1 MRIGQ
6 WGIARCKLVI
16 MENLVVSVLRP
27 LMVLVCTL
35 MCFLPA
41 VQSRAGVTPGSGNA
55 GDWNVAVLD
64 QLLAGVPVGQPEVQ
78 VGDQLIQVGILQ
90 NWRDQLAGNPSPQL
104 AFNSGFTQWTNGN
117 VYYTF
122 DSSVPVPDQRVFL
135 SAAGQW
141 STFVNVHFLPRTS
154 QPNYLI
160 LTNNPNLSGGLS
172 SVGMI
177 GGPQLIQIGTNSWSE
192 QTLVHEIG
200 HALGLVHEHQR
211 SDRDSYVSINTNN
224 VAPGALFNF
233 VLLPGS
239 LNKGAYDFRSV
250 MEYSRNAFSVSAN
263 SNTIVPLP
271 AYTSYLYVIGNSEP
285 PLSTNDRAGVITVYG
300 AGPGYSSVVTNTQ
313 DSGPG
318 SLRSALYYASDHPGT
333 TVTFNIPATDPGLSN
348 NVFNILP
355 ADYLPG
361 LYGNTTIDGTTEPVI
376 VNSAGPQIL
385 LNGAYCWALGDY
397 ASGLQFKGA
406 NSTIRGLI
414 INGFPY
420 CGVNITGSN
429 AIGNTVSGCY
439 LGLDRT
445 GSTAVTNW
453 YVPVQI
459 TAGACS
465 NVIGGVTAS
474 ARNIISGSAYQGIY
488 LTGTGTCFNV
498 VAGNYLGL
506 NAAGTAAISNLFA
519 GVEISGGA
527 KSNLVGGAVAGAR
540 NVIAGNNAG
549 GVSIAGTN
557 TSGNVVAGNY
567 IGLNA
572 AGTAAVANNGS
583 GVQLFNG
590 TTGNV
595 IGGTQA
601 GAGNVISGNTYQGIQ
616 IDAQPL
622 PTSHTCVQGNW
633 VGLNGAG
640 TGAIPNLNGGI
651 GIYDGAYSN
660 LIGGTLTAARNVV
673 SGNGAQGVIIGN
685 SSSFGNVVAGN
696 YIGLNPA
703 GTAALPNALAGVN
716 LFVAVSNVIG
726 GAIAGAGNVI
736 SGNGAQG
743 ILIQNAGTVGNLVQ
757 GNLIGLNA
765 AGTTQIS
772 NSWSGIELYNGPA
785 GSQIGGAGAARNFIS
800 GNGEYGVIV
809 DYASS
814 LNVIQGNTIGL
825 NISNTVAVPNGWTGV
840 SFYSGATFNLLG
852 GTTYGAAN
860 LIAGNTMG
868 GVVVEFSGATNNT
881 IRGNSIYSNNSAVY
895 PGITLYSAGNNLISA
910 PTLTSAVVT
919 TNLTVS
925 GNYKGT
931 NGWAYQLDFYSDA
944 PGLIPEGR
952 TYLGAFPFTGTGS
965 SASFTA
971 SLRVVTTN
979 GRAITATITDPAG
992 NTSPFSTAVA
1002 ATMTSSV
1009 NDGIPDAWR
1018 AAYFGGSGTT
1028 TNSQSTAGGDAD
1040 HTGLTNF
1047 QKFLAGLNPTN
1058 SASGFWV
1065 YMASPIA
1072 TTNAVVLRTTS
1083 GTVYQ
1088 AQYRDSLT
1096 AGSWQILADQIL
1108 GNGTNIHLPD
1118 PGAASTSSRFYR
1130 ALVEY

>member
-1 MRIGQ
+1 
-6 WGIARCKLVI
+6 
-16 MENLVVSVLRP
+16 MENQVVSILRP
-27 LMVLVCTL
+27 LIILACAL
-35 MCFLPA
+35 MSFLPA
-41 VQSRAGVTPGSGNA
+41 VPGRAGVTQEGGNA
-55 GDWNVAVLD
+55 GDWNVAVLN
-64 QLLAGVPVGQPEVQ
+64 QLLAGVSPGQTEVP
-78 VGDQLIQVGILQ
+78 VGDQLINVAILQ
-90 NWRDQLAGNPSPQL
+90 NWRDQLTGNPRPQL
-104 AFNSGFTQWTNGN
+104 AFNSGFNQWTNGN

-122 DSSVPVPDQRVFL
+122 DASVPATDQRVFL

-141 STFVNVHFLPRTS
+141 STFVNVHFIPRTS
-154 QPNYLI
+154 QANYI
-160 LTNNPNLSGGLS
+160 IVTNNPNLSGGLS

-177 GGPQLIQIGTNSWSE
+177 GGPQLIQIGTNSWTE

-224 VAPGALFNF
+224 VASGELFNF

-250 MEYSRNAFSVSAN
+250 MEYSRNAFSVNPN
-263 SNTIVPLP
+263 SNTIVPLA
-271 AYTSYLYVIGNSEP
+271 AYTNYLYVIGNSEP
-285 PLSTNDRAGVITVYG
+285 PLSTNDRAGVVTLYG

-318 SLRSALYYASDHPGT
+318 SLRIALYYAYDHPGT
-333 TVTFNIPATDPGLSN
+333 TITFNIPATDPGLSN
-348 NVFNILP
+348 SVFNILP
-355 ADYLPG
+355 CDYLPG
-361 LYGNTTIDGTTEPVI
+361 LYGNTTIDGATEPVI
-376 VNSAGPQIL
+376 TNAAGPQIL
-385 LNGAYCWALGDY
+385 LNGTSCWALNDY
-397 ASGLQFKGA
+397 DCGLQLKGA
-406 NSTIRGLI
+406 GSAIRSLI
-414 INGFPY
+414 INNFPY

-429 AIGNTVSGCY
+429 AIGNSVSGCY

-445 GSTAVTNW
+445 GNTAVTNW
-453 YVPVQI
+453 YVPVQL

-474 ARNIISGSAYQGIY
+474 ARNIISGSAFQGVY
-488 LTGTGTCFNV
+488 VGGTGTCYNV
-498 VAGNYLGL
+498 IEGNYLGL
-506 NAAGTAAISNLFA
+506 NAAGTVAVSNLSA

-527 KSNLVGGAVAGAR
+527 QSNLVGGYVAGAR

-549 GVSIAGTN
+549 GVSITGTN

-583 GVQLFNG
+583 GVQMFNG

-595 IGGTQA
+595 IGGTQP
-601 GAGNVISGNTYQGIQ
+601 GAGNVISGNAYQGVQ

-622 PTSHTCVQGNW
+622 ATSRNCVQGNW

-640 TGAIPNLNGGI
+640 TGAVPNLNGGI
-651 GIYDGAYSN
+651 GIYDGAFSN
-660 LIGGTLTAARNVV
+660 VIGGTVAAARNVV
-673 SGNGAQGVIIGN
+673 SGNGAQGVIIGYG
-685 SSSFGNVVAGN
+685 SSYGNTVAGN

-703 GTAALPNALAGVN
+703 GTAAIPNALCGVDIYLASSN
-716 LFVAVSNVIG
+716 LIG
-726 GAIAGAGNVI
+726 GAVAGAGNVI
-736 SGNGAQG
+736 SGNLDQG
-743 ILIQNAGTVGNLVQ
+743 ILIQNAGSVGNLIQ

-765 AGTTQIS
+765 AGTAQIS
-772 NSWSGIELYNGPA
+772 NNWSGIELYGGPA
-785 GSQIGGAGAARNFIS
+785 GNQIGGTGVARNFIS

-809 DYASS
+809 DNASS

-825 NISNTVAVPNGWTGV
+825 NISNTLAVPNGWTGV
-840 SFYSGATFNLLG
+840 SFYSGATSNLLG

-860 LIAGNTMG
+860 LIAGNALG
-868 GVVVEFSGATNNT
+868 GVAVEFTGATNNI
-881 IRGNSIYSNNSAVY
+881 IRGNSIYSNNSTSY
-895 PGITLYSAGNNLISA
+895 PGITLYGGGNNLISA

-919 TNLTVS
+919 TNLTIS
-925 GNYKGT
+925 GNYQGT
-931 NGWAYQLDFYSDA
+931 NGWVYQLDFYSDA

-952 TYLGAFPFTGTGS
+952 IYLGSVPFTGTGTT
-965 SASFTA
+965 ASFTA
-971 SLRVVTTN
+971 SLGGVVTN

-992 NTSPFSTAVA
+992 NTSQFSYAVTA
-1002 ATMTSSV
+1002 TLTSSV

-1096 AGSWQILADQIL
+1096 AGAWQILADQIL

-1118 PGAASTSSRFYR
+1118 PGANIGSSRYYR

>member
-1 MRIGQ
+1 
-6 WGIARCKLVI
+6 
-16 MENLVVSVLRP
+16 MENQVVSILRP
-27 LMVLVCTL
+27 LIILACAL
-35 MCFLPA
+35 MSFLPA
-41 VQSRAGVTPGSGNA
+41 VPGRAGVTQEGGNA
-55 GDWNVAVLD
+55 GDWNVAVLN
-64 QLLAGVPVGQPEVQ
+64 QLLAGVSPGQTEVP
-78 VGDQLIQVGILQ
+78 VGDQLINVAILQ
-90 NWRDQLAGNPSPQL
+90 NWRDQLTGNPRPQL
-104 AFNSGFTQWTNGN
+104 AFNSGFNQWTNGN

-122 DSSVPVPDQRVFL
+122 DASVPATDQRVFL

-141 STFVNVHFLPRTS
+141 STFVNVHFIPRTS
-154 QPNYLI
+154 QANYI
-160 LTNNPNLSGGLS
+160 IVTNNPNLSGGLS

-177 GGPQLIQIGTNSWSE
+177 GGPQLIQIGTNSWTE

-224 VAPGALFNF
+224 VASGELFNF

-250 MEYSRNAFSVSAN
+250 MEYSRNAFSVNPN
-263 SNTIVPLP
+263 SNTIVPLA
-271 AYTSYLYVIGNSEP
+271 AYTNYLYVIGNSEP
-285 PLSTNDRAGVITVYG
+285 PLSTNDRAGVVTLYG

-318 SLRSALYYASDHPGT
+318 SLRIALYYAYDHPGT
-333 TVTFNIPATDPGLSN
+333 TITFNIPATDPGLSN
-348 NVFNILP
+348 SVFNILP
-355 ADYLPG
+355 CDYLPG
-361 LYGNTTIDGTTEPVI
+361 LYGNTTIDGATEPVI
-376 VNSAGPQIL
+376 TNAAGPQIL
-385 LNGAYCWALGDY
+385 LNGTYCWALNDY
-397 ASGLQFKGA
+397 DCGLQLKGA
-406 NSTIRGLI
+406 GSAIRSLI
-414 INGFPY
+414 INNFPY

-429 AIGNTVSGCY
+429 AIGNSVSGCY

-445 GSTAVTNW
+445 GNTAVTNW
-453 YVPVQI
+453 YVPVQL

-474 ARNIISGSAYQGIY
+474 ARNIISGSAFQGVY
-488 LTGTGTCFNV
+488 VGGTGTCYNV
-498 VAGNYLGL
+498 IEGNYLGL
-506 NAAGTAAISNLFA
+506 NAAGTVAVSNLSA

-527 KSNLVGGAVAGAR
+527 QSNLVGGYVAGAR

-549 GVSIAGTN
+549 GVSITGTN

-572 AGTAAVANNGS
+572 AGTATVANNGS
-583 GVQLFNG
+583 GVQMFNG

-595 IGGTQA
+595 IGGTQP
-601 GAGNVISGNTYQGIQ
+601 GAGNVISGNAYQGVQ

-622 PTSHTCVQGNW
+622 ATSRNCVQGNW

-640 TGAIPNLNGGI
+640 TGAVPNLNGGI
-651 GIYDGAYSN
+651 GIYDGAFSN
-660 LIGGTLTAARNVV
+660 VIGGTVAAARNVV
-673 SGNGAQGVIIGN
+673 SGNGAQGVIIGYG
-685 SSSFGNVVAGN
+685 SSYGNTVAGN

-703 GTAALPNALAGVN
+703 GTAAIPNALCGVDIYLASSN
-716 LFVAVSNVIG
+716 LIG
-726 GAIAGAGNVI
+726 GAVAGAGNVI
-736 SGNGAQG
+736 SGNLDQG
-743 ILIQNAGTVGNLVQ
+743 ILIQNAGSVGNLIQ

-765 AGTTQIS
+765 AGTAQIS
-772 NSWSGIELYNGPA
+772 NNWSGIELYGGPA
-785 GSQIGGAGAARNFIS
+785 GNQIGGTGVARNFIS

-809 DYASS
+809 DNASS

-825 NISNTVAVPNGWTGV
+825 NISNTLAVPNGWTGV
-840 SFYSGATFNLLG
+840 SFYSGATSNLLG

-860 LIAGNTMG
+860 LIAGNALG
-868 GVVVEFSGATNNT
+868 GVAVEFTGATNNI
-881 IRGNSIYSNNSAVY
+881 IRGNSIYSNNSTSY
-895 PGITLYSAGNNLISA
+895 PGITLYGGGNNLISA

-919 TNLTVS
+919 TNLTIS
-925 GNYKGT
+925 GNYQGT
-931 NGWAYQLDFYSDA
+931 NGWVYQLDFYSDA

-952 TYLGAFPFTGTGS
+952 IYLGSVPFTGTGTT
-965 SASFTA
+965 ASFTA
-971 SLRVVTTN
+971 SLGGVVTN

-992 NTSPFSTAVA
+992 NTSQFSYAVTA
-1002 ATMTSSV
+1002 TLTSSV

-1018 AAYFGGSGTT
+1018 AAYFGGSGAT
-1028 TNSQSTAGGDAD
+1028 TNSQSCAGGDAD

-1058 SASGFWV
+1058 SASGFRV
-1065 YMASPIA
+1065 SLASPYT
-1072 TTNAVVLRTTS
+1072 TTNAVILRTAS
-1083 GTVYQ
+1083 GMAYQ

-1096 AGSWQILADQIL
+1096 AGAWQILADQIL

-1118 PGAASTSSRFYR
+1118 PGANIGSSRYYR

>member
-1 MRIGQ
+1 MFL
-6 WGIARCKLVI
+6 GI
-16 MENLVVSVLRP
+16 
-27 LMVLVCTL
+27 T
-35 MCFLPA
+35 FLSFLAA
-41 VQSRAGVTPGSGNA
+41 VPGWAGVTGSGGGA

-64 QLLAGVPVGQPEVQ
+64 QLLAVVPPGQTEVR
-78 VGDQLIQVGILQ
+78 VGDQLIRLDMLQ
-90 NWRDQLAGNPSPQL
+90 AWRNQLAGVPKPQL
-104 AFNSGFTQWTNGN
+104 AFNSGFGQWTGGN

-122 DSSVPVPDQRVFL
+122 DASVPVADQRVFL

-141 STFVNVHFLPRTS
+141 STFANLHFIPRTS
-154 QPNYLI
+154 QANYI
-160 LTNNPNLSGGLS
+160 IVTNNPNLSGGLS

-177 GGPQLIQIGTNSWSE
+177 GGPQLIQIGTSSWTE

-224 VAPGALFNF
+224 VAPGQLANF

-239 LNKGAYDFRSV
+239 LNKGAYDFHSV
-250 MEYSRNAFSVSAN
+250 MQYSRNAFSVSPN
-263 SNTIVPLP
+263 SNTIVPLA
-271 AYTSYLYVIGNSEP
+271 AYLNYLYVMGNSEP
-285 PLSTNDRAGVITVYG
+285 PLSTNDRAGAITVYG

-318 SLRSALYYASDHPGT
+318 SLRIALYYAYDHPGT
-333 TVTFNIPATDPGLSN
+333 TITFNLPAKDPGLSN

-355 ADYLPG
+355 ADTLPG
-361 LYGNTTIDGTTEPVI
+361 LYGNTTMDGTTEPVI
-376 VNSAGPQIL
+376 TNSAGPQIL
-385 LNGAYCWALGDY
+385 LNGANCWALNNY
-397 ASGLQFKGA
+397 ASGLQMKGA

-414 INGFPY
+414 INNFPY

-429 AIGNTVSGCY
+429 AMGNTVSGCY

-474 ARNIISGSAYQGIY
+474 ARNIISGSAFQGIY
-488 LTGTGTCFNV
+488 VAGSGTCFNV
-498 VAGNYLGL
+498 VEGNYIGL
-506 NAAGTAAISNLFA
+506 NAAGTAAVSNLFA
-519 GVEISGGA
+519 GVEVSGGA
-527 KSNLVGGAVAGAR
+527 QSNLVGGYAVGAR

-549 GVSIAGTN
+549 GVTIDGTN
-557 TSGNVVAGNY
+557 TTGNIIAGNY
-567 IGLNA
+567 LGLNA

-583 GVQLFNG
+583 GVQIFNG
-590 TTGNV
+590 AARNV
-595 IGGTQA
+595 VGGTQP
-601 GAGNVISGNTYQGIQ
+601 GAGNVIAGNTFQGIQ
-616 IDAQPL
+616 FDAQPL
-622 PTSHTCVQGNW
+622 TTWGNVVQGNW

-640 TGAIPNLNGGI
+640 TAALPNVNGGI

-660 LIGGTLTAARNVV
+660 VIGGTVTAARNVV
-673 SGNGAQGVIIGN
+673 SGNGAQGVTMGYG
-685 SSSFGNVVAGN
+685 SGYGNVIAGN

-703 GTAALPNALAGVN
+703 GTAAIPNGGCGVN
-716 LFVAVSNVIG
+716 IFLAVSNTIG
-726 GAIAGAGNVI
+726 GAVAGAGNVI
-736 SGNGAQG
+736 SGNANQG
-743 ILIQNAGTVGNLVQ
+743 ILIQNAGTAGNLVQ

-765 AGTTQIS
+765 AGTFQIS
-772 NSWSGIELYNGPA
+772 NNWSGVEIYNGA
-785 GSQIGGAGAARNFIS
+785 TGNQIGGVGAARNFIS
-800 GNGEYGVIV
+800 GNGQYGVII
-809 DYASS
+809 DFASS

-825 NISNTVAVPNGWTGV
+825 NINNTLPVPNGWSGV
-840 SFYSGATFNLLG
+840 SFYAGATSNLLG
-852 GTTYGAAN
+852 GTSYGAAN
-860 LIAGNTMG
+860 LIAGNALG
-868 GVVVEFSGATNNT
+868 GVLVALSGATNNT
-881 IRGNSIYSNNSAVY
+881 IRGNSIYSNNSSAY
-895 PGITLYSAGNNLISA
+895 PGINLYSAGNNMIGA

-925 GNYKGT
+925 GNYLGAS
-931 NGWAYQLDFYSDA
+931 GGAYQLDFYSDT
-944 PGLIPEGR
+944 PGSIPEGR
-952 TYLGAFPFTGTGS
+952 IYLGALPFAGTGS
-965 SASFTA
+965 SANFTA
-971 SLRVVTTN
+971 RLGTVVTN

-992 NTSPFSTAVA
+992 NTSQFSTAVT

-1018 AAYFGGSGTT
+1018 AAHFGGSGTT
-1028 TNSQSTAGGDAD
+1028 TNSQSWAGGDAD

-1065 YMASPIA
+1065 SLAKPYTS
-1072 TTNAVVLRTTS
+1072 TNAVILRTTS

-1088 AQYRDSLT
+1088 AQYRDTLT

-1108 GNGTNIHLPD
+1108 GNGTNIHLAD
-1118 PGAASTSSRFYR
+1118 PGAASGSSRFYR

>member
-1 MRIGQ
+1 M
-6 WGIARCKLVI
+6 VI
-16 MENLVVSVLRP
+16 MEKQEGCFLRP
-27 LMVLVCTL
+27 LLVLAFTVL
-35 MCFLPA
+35 SFLPA
-41 VQSRAGVTPGSGNA
+41 VPGRAGVTGSGGNA
-55 GDWNVAVLD
+55 GDWNVAVLN
-64 QLLAGVPVGQPEVQ
+64 QLLAGVPPGQPEVP
-78 VGDQLIQVGILQ
+78 VGDQLIKVALLQ
-90 NWRDQLAGNPSPQL
+90 NWRDQLAGNPRPQL
-104 AFNSGFTQWTNGN
+104 AFNSGFSQWTNGN

-122 DSSVPVPDQRVFL
+122 DASVPVTDQRVFL

-141 STFVNVHFLPRTS
+141 STFANVHFIPRTS
-154 QPNYLI
+154 QPNYI
-160 LTNNPNLSGGLS
+160 VVTNNPNLSGGLS

-177 GGPQLIQIGTNSWSE
+177 GGPQLIQIGTNSWNE

-211 SDRDSYVSINTNN
+211 SDRDSYVYINTNN

-250 MEYSRNAFSVSAN
+250 MEYSRTAFSVSPN
-263 SNTIVPLP
+263 SNTIVPLA
-271 AYTSYLYVIGNSEP
+271 AYTNYLYVIGNSEP

-318 SLRSALYYASDHPGT
+318 SLRIALYYAYDHPGT
-333 TVTFNIPATDPGLSN
+333 TITFNIPAPDPGLSN

-355 ADYLPG
+355 CDYLPG
-361 LYGNTTIDGTTEPVI
+361 VYGNTTIDATTEPVI

-385 LNGAYCWALGDY
+385 LNGTYCWPLNDY
-397 ASGLQFKGA
+397 ACGLQLKGPGSA
-406 NSTIRGLI
+406 IRGLI
-414 INGFPY
+414 INNFPY
-420 CGVNITGSN
+420 CAVNITGSN
-429 AIGNTVSGCY
+429 AVGNTVSGCY

-445 GSTAVTNW
+445 GNTAVTNW
-453 YVPVQI
+453 YVPVQL

-465 NVIGGVTAS
+465 NVIGGVTGS
-474 ARNIISGSAYQGIY
+474 ARNIISGSAFQGIS
-488 LTGTGTCFNV
+488 LSGAGTCYNV
-498 VAGNYLGL
+498 IEGNYLGL
-506 NAAGTAAISNLFA
+506 NAAGTAAVSNLFA
-519 GVEISGGA
+519 GVDISGGA
-527 KSNLVGGAVAGAR
+527 QSNLVGGYTAGAR

-557 TSGNVVAGNY
+557 TSGNVVAGTY

-572 AGTAAVANNGS
+572 AGTAAVGNNGS

-595 IGGTQA
+595 IGGTQP
-601 GAGNVISGNTYQGIQ
+601 GAGNVISGNAYQGIQ

-622 PTSHTCVQGNW
+622 ATSRNCVQGNW

-640 TGAIPNLNGGI
+640 TGSVPNLNGGI
-651 GIYDGAYSN
+651 GIYDGAFSN
-660 LIGGTLTAARNVV
+660 VIGGTVAAARNVV
-673 SGNGAQGVIIGN
+673 SGNGAQGVTIGYGA
-685 SSSFGNVVAGN
+685 SYGNVIAGN

-703 GTAALPNALAGVN
+703 GTAAIPNALCGVDIY
-716 LFVAVSNVIG
+716 LASSNIIG
-726 GAIAGAGNVI
+726 GAVAGAGNVI
-736 SGNGAQG
+736 SGNLNQG

-765 AGTTQIS
+765 AGTLQIS
-772 NSWSGIELYNGPA
+772 NNWSGIELYSGPA
-785 GSQIGGAGAARNFIS
+785 GNRIGGSGAARNFIS

-809 DYASS
+809 DNASS

-825 NISNTVAVPNGWTGV
+825 NLSHTLAVPNGWTGV
-840 SFYSGATFNLLG
+840 SFYSGATSNLLG
-852 GTTYGAAN
+852 GTAYGAAN
-860 LIAGNTMG
+860 LIAGNTLG
-868 GVVVEFSGATNNT
+868 GVVVAGVGTTNNT

-895 PGITLYSAGNNLISA
+895 PGINEYSAGNNLISA

-919 TNLTVS
+919 TNLTIN
-925 GNYKGT
+925 GNYLGT
-931 NGWAYQLDFYSDA
+931 NGWSYQLDFYSDA

-952 TYLGAFPFTGTGS
+952 IYLGSRPFAGTGG

-971 SLRVVTTN
+971 GLGAVVTN

-992 NTSPFSTAVA
+992 NTSQFASAVTA
-1002 ATMTSSV
+1002 TLTSSV

-1018 AAYFGGSGTT
+1018 AAYFGGSGAT
-1028 TNSQSTAGGDAD
+1028 TNSQSCAGGDAD

-1058 SASGFWV
+1058 SASGFWL
-1065 YMASPIA
+1065 YMARPIT
-1072 TTNAVVLRTTS
+1072 TTNAVILRTTS
-1083 GTVYQ
+1083 GTAYQ

-1118 PGAASTSSRFYR
+1118 PDANPGSSRFYR